1 MSELQTLDS
10 LCTNRFRG
18 LARYGDGDFAVMRG
32 QQDRYQKCEP
42 KLAHALAR
50 SLSDP
55 SPYVL
60 NAIVPAPAE
69 GPGNYRWICFWEANA
84 GIIGLLPKRTY
95 GSASLSRM
103 DSCPQLHTAEFWLKV
118 SQLWKGSDITL
129 VHGSERSLTA
139 AKLMES
145 PNAPKSIHT
154 ERSAF
159 KNSWSMYDELLKGIE
174 KAGNEKVVLCTGLV
188 TRPLVHALCET
199 GHRAYDLGHLGQW
212 FEKGL
217 PIEVPHP

>member
-1 MSELQTLDS
+1 M
-10 LCTNRFRG
+10 
-18 LARYGDGDFAVMRG
+18 ARYGDGDFAVMRG

-103 DSCPQLHTAEFWLKV
+103 DSCPQNHTAEFWLKV
-118 SQLWKGSDITL
+118 SQLWKDSDITL

-159 KNSWSMYDELLKGIE
+159 KNSWSMYDELLKDIE

>member
-1 MSELQTLDS
+1 
-10 LCTNRFRG
+10 
-18 LARYGDGDFAVMRG
+18 MRG
-32 QQDRYQKCEP
+32 HMDRYQKPEP
-42 KLAHALAR
+42 KLALALAR
-50 SLSDP
+50 SLADP

-60 NAIVPAPAE
+60 NAIVPAPAV
-69 GPGNYRWICFWEANA
+69 GPGNHRWILFWEANA
-84 GIIGLLPKRTY
+84 GIIGMLPKRTY

-103 DSCPQLHTAEFWLKV
+103 DSCPQLHTAEYWLTV
-118 SQLWKGSDITL
+118 SRLWKDSDITL

-139 AKLMES
+139 EKLMES

-154 ERSAF
+154 MRSAF
-159 KNSWSMYDELLKGIE
+159 KNSWSMYDELLKDIE

-212 FEKGL
+212 FNKGL
-217 PIEVPHP
+217 PIEVLHP